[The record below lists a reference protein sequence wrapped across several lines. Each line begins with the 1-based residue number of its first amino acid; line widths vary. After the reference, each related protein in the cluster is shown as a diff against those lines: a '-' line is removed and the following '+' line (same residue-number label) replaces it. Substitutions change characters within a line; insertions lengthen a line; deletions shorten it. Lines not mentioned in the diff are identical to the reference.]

1 MLPLCIEQLHACFV
15 PSRMTATGRS
25 STSAACSTATAW
37 CVCTVQDLLLPGACE
52 CLTFLDRA
60 PCRLPTPTTA
70 TSSRCGRWGNTRQ
83 SWLRWDDE
91 MNYESVSEQELRIRP
106 NVAPQSAVSPERFW
120 WGTMARTRAA
130 STHRAHLGWAAP
142 ESGAEPGRPSRA
154 GTGRRFKVVSNGHT
168 AAGDGTQTRKL
179 HSRSHWI
186 LFAAVVALGAVSISA
201 LSSVVRLPSSAAL
214 SAPVCALRTR
224 LPTKLGAWVPQLERG
239 LQRVCTALATAH
251 QKVRAAGAF
260 KPLCNPR
267 CAC

>member
-1 MLPLCIEQLHACFV
+1 MQA
-15 PSRMTATGRS
+15 
-25 STSAACSTATAW
+25 
-37 CVCTVQDLLLPGACE
+37 LLLPGACE

-60 PCRLPTPTTA
+60 LCRLPTPTTA

-91 MNYESVSEQELRIRP
+91 MNNEFRQRAPDPSQRYPTERSHLISSTP
-106 NVAPQSAVSPERFW
+106 PPPQSAVSPERFW
-120 WGTMARTRAA
+120 WGIMARTRAA
-130 STHRAHLGWAAP
+130 SSHRAHLGWAAP
-142 ESGAEPGRPSRA
+142 ESGAEPGRPPRA

-186 LFAAVVALGAVSISA
+186 LFAAVVALGAVSLSA
-201 LSSVVRLPSSAAL
+201 LSSVVSLPSSAAL

-251 QKVRAAGAF
+251 QQVRAAGAF

>member
-1 MLPLCIEQLHACFV
+1 M
-15 PSRMTATGRS
+15 
-25 STSAACSTATAW
+25 
-37 CVCTVQDLLLPGACE
+37 QDLLLPGACE

-60 PCRLPTPTTA
+60 LCRLPTPTTA

-83 SWLRWDDE
+83 SCLRWDDE
-91 MNYESVSEQELRIRP
+91 MNSEFRQRAG
-106 NVAPQSAVSPERFW
+106 APSQCCPTERSLAGTFLV
-120 WGTMARTRAA
+120 GTMARTRAA
-130 STHRAHLGWAAP
+130 SSHRAHLGWAAP
-142 ESGAEPGRPSRA
+142 ESGAEPGQPPRTGA
-154 GTGRRFKVVSNGHT
+154 GRRFKVASNGHT

-179 HSRSHWI
+179 HFRSHWI
-186 LFAAVVALGAVSISA
+186 LFAAVVALGAVSLSA